1 MKKSRI
7 ISAITSIIVLIVS
20 LTACAPSN
28 NSIVAEPS
36 GDKAGDKSLQIT
48 LKQFKQAYDRYLLDN
63 NIDITQSA
71 YQSSENTYK
80 KAALDNLVDTT
91 MLKHIINAEGLNE
104 LDEQTNKEMSEY
116 IQSQVDELKE
126 SFKTTAKANDSL
138 LEGEELQKQADKL
151 YKDMLKSYNYT
162 EEDLMDSIKYTF
174 QLRLLIDKVTEVFD
188 YTIEDAVKYAKD
200 MYIDYPSV
208 YEGMT
213 YGEELQQ
220 LYLPDSAR
228 MVKHILI
235 GLSDEDKQK
244 IAAYRAN
251 GNDED
256 ADKYRDEKL
265 KTILKKSEEV
275 LAKVNAMESP
285 DEFSDLMQEY
295 SQDPGKTTNPDGYL
309 LFEGMT
315 QFITEFYTAGIEL
328 KNVSDVT
335 GLVASDYGYH
345 ILQYSSKVVIKD
357 EDLQKLDVKNT
368 LFYNTKIQE
377 ELEIV
382 YTKWLEDYDYQVYY
396 DIAGIVVEGSS
407 SSN

>member
-1 MKKSRI
+1 MKKTRI
-7 ISAITSIIVLIVS
+7 ISAITSIIVLMVS

-48 LKQFKQAYDRYLLDN
+48 FKQFKQAYDRYLLDN
-63 NIDITQSA
+63 DIDITQSA
-71 YQSSENTYK
+71 YQASEETYK
-80 KAALDNLVDTT
+80 KAALDTLVDTT

-104 LDEQTNKEMSEY
+104 LDEQTNKEMSDY
-116 IQSQVDELKE
+116 VQSQVDALKE
-126 SFKTTAKANDSL
+126 SFKTSAQANDSL

-151 YKDMLKSYNYT
+151 YKDMLKSYDYT

-174 QLRLLIDKVTEVFD
+174 QLNLLVDKVTGALD
-188 YTIEDAVKYAKD
+188 YTIQDAVDYAKEI
-200 MYIDYPSV
+200 YEDYPSV

-213 YGEELQQ
+213 YGDELQQ

-244 IAAYRAN
+244 IASYRAN
-251 GNDED
+251 GNDDD
-256 ADKYRDEKL
+256 ADKYRDEQL
-265 KTILKKSEEV
+265 KTILEKSEEV
-275 LAKVNAMESP
+275 LAKVNAMGSA
-285 DEFSDLMQEY
+285 DEFSDLMEEY
-295 SQDPGKTTNPDGYL
+295 SEDPGKTTNPDGYL

-315 QFITEFYTAGIEL
+315 QFISEFYKAGIEL
-328 KNVSDVT
+328 KNVNDVT

-345 ILQYSSKVVIKD
+345 IIQYSSKVVIKD

-368 LFYNTKIQE
+368 LFYSMKVQE
-377 ELEIV
+377 ELEKV
-382 YTKWLEDYDYQVYY
+382 YTKWIEDYNYQVYY
-396 DIAGIVVEGSS
+396 DVAGIVVEESP